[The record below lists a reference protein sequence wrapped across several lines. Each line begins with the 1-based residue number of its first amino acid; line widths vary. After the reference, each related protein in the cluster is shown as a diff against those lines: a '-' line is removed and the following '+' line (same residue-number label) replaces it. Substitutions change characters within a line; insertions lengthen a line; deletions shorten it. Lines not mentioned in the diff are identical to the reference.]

1 MAVTRRSQPLR
12 PMASERLQKILA
24 RAGVASRRGAETLI
38 ADGRVSVNG
47 TRAGLGESA
56 DPDVDRIELD
66 GRPLRAAPKAV
77 HLAVH
82 KPRGFLSSARDER
95 GRRSVVSLVDA
106 AGERLWPAGRL
117 DVESEG
123 LMLLTNDG
131 EWANRVLHPR
141 YETVREYAALVD
153 PRPTRD
159 LLDRLRRGVELEDGP
174 ARLLDARFAP
184 PPPEIDRDRHEAG
197 AWLRVRIGEGRKREV
212 RRLFDAVD
220 ARVDRLVRTRIGS
233 LTLDGLREGEWRRLR
248 PREVAGLVSTPTA
261 RPRRRR

>member
-1 MAVTRRSQPLR
+1 
-12 PMASERLQKILA
+12 MASERLQKIIA
-24 RAGVASRRGAETLI
+24 RAGVTSRRGAETLI

-47 TRAGLGESA
+47 VRAGLGDSA
-56 DPDVDRIELD
+56 DAERDRIELD
-66 GRPLRAAPKAV
+66 GRPLGAAPKAI

-95 GRRSVVSLVDA
+95 GRRSVVALVETH
-106 AGERLWPAGRL
+106 GERLWPAGRL

-153 PRPTRD
+153 PRPSREQ
-159 LLDRLRRGVELEDGP
+159 LARLRRGVELDDGP
-174 ARLLDARFAP
+174 ARLLDARYAP
-184 PPPEIDRDRHEAG
+184 PPPEVARDRHEAG
-197 AWLRVRIGEGRKREV
+197 TWLRVRIGEGRKREV
-212 RRLFDAVD
+212 RRVFDAVD
-220 ARVDRLVRTRIGS
+220 ARVERLVRTRIGP

-248 PREVAGLVSTPTA
+248 PREVADLVRSPAA
-261 RPRRRR
+261 RDAGRRR

>member
-1 MAVTRRSQPLR
+1 
-12 PMASERLQKILA
+12 MASERLQKILA

-47 TRAGLGESA
+47 VRAGLGDSA
-56 DPDVDRIELD
+56 DPDLDQIELD
-66 GRPLRAAPKAV
+66 GRPIGAAPPPV

-106 AGERLWPAGRL
+106 GGERLWPAGRL

-141 YETVREYAALVD
+141 YETVREYAALVV
-153 PRPTRD
+153 PRPTREM
-159 LLDRLRRGVELEDGP
+159 LDRLRRGVELEDRP
-174 ARLLDARFAP
+174 ARLLDARYAV
-184 PPPEIDRDRHEAG
+184 PPPEVERERHETG

-212 RRLFDAVD
+212 RRIFDA
-220 ARVDRLVRTRIGS
+220 AGAHVDRLVRTRIGT

-248 PREVAGLVSTPTA
+248 PREVSALVGGVG
-261 RPRRRR
+261 RPRTPRPTRRR